1 MAQPEHQPAAAGI
14 KIYTIGAGAE
24 DTAPYP
30 VTDVFGRTVYT
41 QVPVEID
48 EELLQTMAEQTGG
61 MFFRATDGESLKDV
75 YRQID
80 EMEKT
85 QIEFDAFMQHR
96 DMYPVLIVAAL
107 GLLLVEAVASQ
118 TVLRRLP

>member
-1 MAQPEHQPAAAGI
+1 
-14 KIYTIGAGAE
+14 
-24 DTAPYP
+24 
-30 VTDVFGRTVYT
+30 
-41 QVPVEID
+41 
-48 EELLQTMAEQTGG
+48 MAEQTGG